1 MVRVNYEKLKGES
14 LIFPKD
20 ARDGSCM
27 GGFMN
32 MHANKG
38 IIVSFCRTGLAK
50 LTYHTHVFRS
60 SAIDKC
66 YWYRINAPHK
76 IAFYNQ
82 VRGHGTCE
90 A

>member
-1 MVRVNYEKLKGES
+1 MDPVWLHVL
-14 LIFPKD
+14 
-20 ARDGSCM
+20 
-27 GGFMN
+27 
-32 MHANKG
+32 ANKG
-38 IIVSFCRTGLAK
+38 IKYCEKFCCTGLAK

-60 SAIDKC
+60 SAIDKS

-82 VRGHGTCE
+82 VRGHGTFE